1 MSLSRSLVK
10 SHSLEDRLRGL
21 LLRGE
26 KYATKGIQYN
36 PHDLPKNALL
46 CFSMFTRIRCPI
58 LSIQRIHHIIYD
70 FPVPT
75 EYVPLSSLADC
86 LRGAFAIPDKLVFI
100 ITALVSS
107 VNKNV
112 IHANLIVVDKTR
124 RRIDVFDPLG
134 KFGDAEFRKE
144 RELQEFIIRE
154 FLCARDECYSEN
166 RSRVSEVDYP
176 QINLNA
182 MKVYSDSRI
191 CAASSESAN
200 MQEFTDA
207 YYYELYGETENVGI
221 QVADSRKKRDGE
233 GFCRIWACLV
243 AQLCHESPD
252 KTLRQIVGALTGFG
266 GNTTNICRGFLEE
279 MRDGA
284 VQMMGKKFARL
295 YLELREAPVRSGKAK
310 SAYHFSEKWTMEY
323 LRGFVLK
330 PFNAK
335 RLQQCR

>member
-58 LSIQRIHHIIYD
+58 LSIQHIHRIIYD
-70 FPVPT
+70 FPVPA
-75 EYVPLSSLADC
+75 EYVPLSSLSDC
-86 LRGAFAIPDKLVFI
+86 LRCAFAIPDKLVFI
-100 ITALVSS
+100 ITTLVSS
-107 VNKNV
+107 VHKNV

-124 RRIDVFDPLG
+124 RRVDVFDPLG
-134 KFGDAEFRKE
+134 EICDAEFREE

-154 FLCARDECYSEN
+154 FLCARDE
-166 RSRVSEVDYP
+166 
-176 QINLNA
+176 
-182 MKVYSDSRI
+182 
-191 CAASSESAN
+191 
-200 MQEFTDA
+200 
-207 YYYELYGETENVGI
+207 YELYCETVKVGI
-221 QVADSRKKRDGE
+221 QVEDSRKKRDGE
-233 GFCRIWACLV
+233 GFCRIWVCLV
-243 AQLCHESPD
+243 AQLCAESPD

-330 PFNAK
+330 SFNAK
-335 RLQQCR
+335 RLPRGI